1 MKDTFDDDSRLALVK
16 HRMDVACDTMKEA
29 LMLSNGGFYN
39 GAIGRFYYA
48 CYYAAKAL
56 LLTDDIQVFEHH
68 DVKTMLGLHFVSKG
82 RLSVSSSQLY
92 SILFYQWYSMDYD
105 AFVYCDQEVFDE
117 LYPKAEA
124 FIEEVKKL
132 IESSSSIIEKE
143 I

>member
-1 MKDTFDDDSRLALVK
+1 MTDTFDDDSRLALVK

-29 LMLSNGGFYN
+29 LIISNGGFYN
-39 GAIGRFYYA
+39 GAVGRLYYT

-56 LLTDDIQVFEHH
+56 LLADGIQVLGHH

-82 RLSVSSSQLY
+82 RMSVSSSQLY
-92 SILFYQWYSMDYD
+92 SILFCQWYSMDCDY
-105 AFVYCDQEVFDE
+105 FVYCDQEMFDE

-132 IESSSSIIEKE
+132 IESSCNTTEKY

>member
-1 MKDTFDDDSRLALVK
+1 MKDTFDNDSRLALVK
-16 HRMDVACDTMKEA
+16 HGMDVACDTMKEA

-39 GAIGRFYYA
+39 GAVDRLYYA

-56 LLTDDIQVFEHH
+56 LLTDDIQVFEYH

-92 SILFYQWYSMDYD
+92 SILYYQWYSMDYD
-105 AFVYCDQEVFDE
+105 AFVYCDKEMVDE

-124 FIEEVKKL
+124 FIDEVKEL
-132 IESSSSIIEKE
+132 IESSCNAVKE
-143 I
+143 